1 MPLTRENDTVLQD
14 CYTNTLEKK
23 VQGKDSG
30 AFLSRHADTGDIPE
44 ELPPNSDHGG
54 GKQISDNEF
63 PSVSMVILCT
73 ALLHKFKCR
82 QSNKLLILN
91 SVIIL

>member
-1 MPLTRENDTVLQD
+1 MPLTRENDTVFQD

-30 AFLSRHADTGDIPE
+30 AFLSRHADNTGDIPE

-54 GKQISDNEF
+54 GKQISENGF

-73 ALLHKFKCR
+73 APLPVLFLHM
-82 QSNKLLILN
+82 
-91 SVIIL
+91 